1 MKTYDYYYSAKFE
14 GEFLWFHGYFST
26 AWTELEKIKAK
37 AREHLSEKMKEWGFD
52 GSQLEKFEIYTYRDN
67 DVLILFTWEKER
79 KDNKNNNE
87 NNNEKNN
94 ESNFNE

>member
-1 MKTYDYYYSAKFE
+1 METSYYYSAKFE

-26 AWTELEKIKAK
+26 AWTGLEKVKAK

>member
-1 MKTYDYYYSAKFE
+1 MKTYDYHYSAKFE
-14 GEFLWFHGYFST
+14 GECLLFHGYFST
-26 AWTELEKIKAK
+26 AWTGLEKVKAK
-37 AREHLSEKMKEWGFD
+37 AREHLSEKMKEWRFD

-79 KDNKNNNE
+79 KENE

>member
-1 MKTYDYYYSAKFE
+1 METSYYYYSAKFE
-14 GEFLWFHGYFST
+14 GECLRFHGYFET
-26 AWTELEKIKAK
+26 AWTGLEKVKAK
-37 AREHLSEKMKEWGFD
+37 AREHLAEKMKEWRFD

-67 DVLILFTWEKER
+67 DEIILFTWEKER
-79 KDNKNNNE
+79 KENENNNE

>member
-1 MKTYDYYYSAKFE
+1 MKTSYYYYSAKFE

-26 AWTELEKIKAK
+26 AWTELEKVKAK

-79 KDNKNNNE
+79 KENENNNE